1 MSRPLVT
8 VKSLLAQARD
18 RREIVLADEALVTPA
33 AEEWLTRCGLP
44 VRRMSNPPEAESSSP
59 TLYVVGDAAHP
70 RLRTLLPMIERRF
83 GPVTFRPCHGHRQ
96 GLLAALDQ
104 TCDTLAGCSR
114 RKGIV
119 IVRDGALS
127 QCVANK
133 REGVRAAIISRP
145 SQLFDLVRGLG
156 VNLLILEHEPMSLR
170 QMQAIIEQFVS
181 MEPSI
186 DPFLEPALGPVPSS
200 GLRAAPDPT
209 PTRGC

>member
-1 MSRPLVT
+1 MNRPLVT
-8 VKSLLAQARD
+8 VKSLLAQSRD
-18 RREIVLADEALVTPA
+18 SREIVLADRALVTPA

-44 VRRMSNPPEAESSSP
+44 VRRMSDPPEAETSSP

-83 GPVTFRPCHGHRQ
+83 GPVTFLPCDGHRK
-96 GLLAALDQ
+96 GLLAALAQ
-104 TCDTLAGCSR
+104 TCDALAGCSR
-114 RKGIV
+114 GKGIV
-119 IVRDGALS
+119 IVRDGAVV

-133 REGVRAAIISRP
+133 HAAVRAAVISRP

-186 DPFLEPALGPVPSS
+186 DPSLESALGAVPSS
-200 GLRAAPDPT
+200 GRADPDTT

>member
-1 MSRPLVT
+1 MNRPLVT

-18 RREIVLADEALVTPA
+18 GREIVLADEALVTPA

-44 VRRMSNPPEAESSSP
+44 VRRMNAPSDANTLSP
-59 TLYVVGDAAHP
+59 TLCVVGDAAHP

-83 GPVTFRPCHGHRQ
+83 GPVTFRPCHGHRK
-96 GLLAALDQ
+96 GLLAALAQ
-104 TCDTLAGCSR
+104 TCDALAGCSR

-145 SQLFDLVRGLG
+145 SQLFELVRGLG
-156 VNLLILEHEPMSLR
+156 VNLLILEHESVSLR
-170 QMQAIIEQFVS
+170 QMQAIIERFVS

-186 DPFLEPALGPVPSS
+186 DPLLELALGPVPASS
-200 GLRAAPDPT
+200 LRAVPDPT

>member
-1 MSRPLVT
+1 MNRPLVT

-18 RREIVLADEALVTPA
+18 GREIVLADQALVTPA

-44 VRRMSNPPEAESSSP
+44 VRRMSDPHEADASSP

-83 GPVTFRPCHGHRQ
+83 GPVTFLPCHGHRK
-96 GLLAALDQ
+96 GLLAALAQ
-104 TCDTLAGCSR
+104 TCDALADCSR

-133 REGVRAAIISRP
+133 RGSVRAAVISRP

-156 VNLLILEHEPMSLR
+156 VNLLILEHESMSLR
-170 QMQAIIEQFVS
+170 QMQAIIERFVS

-186 DPFLEPALGPVPSS
+186 DPLLESALGPVPFS
-200 GLRAAPDPT
+200 GRAAPDTT